1 MWINS
6 ENFCAEA
13 THFKRHGYY
22 CPDPPGSI
30 GYKEY
35 WEEQLRRCRE
45 GYTVGGKRVT
55 GDHYAYL
62 NFGQIKLTQDK
73 NKYAGVKKQ
82 KISSAHK
89 VVTFP
94 DFWDGDHE
102 YFTAIE
108 DAWKQGKHF
117 IVFKARRK
125 GFSYKNA
132 MMVANRANTIKDS
145 ISLIGAF
152 DTKYLYP
159 TGTMSMASDYL
170 NFFNQHT
177 AWSKRRSIERKD
189 HIKLGYY
196 MMHNGIRIEKGYK
209 SQIIA
214 STFKDN
220 PDAARGK
227 DATLILFEEGGAFDN
242 LKDAYMA
249 TRPTV
254 EDGDIVTGMIIIY
267 GTGGDMMAGT
277 VDLEEMF
284 YNPEPFNLYPFDNVW
299 DHDAKGTTCGFFFPV
314 YQNLVGY
321 IDDKGNS
328 NIEGAKDR
336 EVGIREHIK
345 NTAKNPAV
353 YDKYITEYPFTP
365 AEGFMRTSN
374 NIFPIST
381 LNEWR
386 NRLMISKKYNIGV
399 PGVLNVDDKGKV
411 YFKPSEKIRP
421 ITKFPHNPNDDDLSG
436 GVVIYQDPY
445 KDSSGDVPGGL
456 YLLINDPYAFDKSA
470 GISLG
475 ASYVYKYVNDYS
487 FPDDWLVASYI
498 GRPDT
503 QDEYNENMF
512 NLAEYYNAKIA
523 FENDRGDVVGYAKR
537 KGKLGMLSEEVSII
551 DPKEDLNIRRL
562 GRVFGIS
569 CGTEQRKSQGDIFI
583 RDWLKSPRG
592 SDDEENK
599 ILNLHMIY
607 DLALL
612 DELIRYNPKG
622 NFDRVSALRILAF
635 YMKAR
640 TIAMRNSYAPEPEKS
655 RFLTKTYFQ

>member
-1 MWINS
+1 MWVNS
-6 ENFCAEA
+6 ELFQTEA
-13 THFKRHGYY
+13 HHFKKYGYF

-30 GYKEY
+30 GHKDYWTQQLEY
-35 WEEQLRRCRE
+35 CKN
-45 GYTVGGKRVT
+45 GYSVGGKRVT

-62 NFGQIKLTQDK
+62 NFGQIKLTQDT
-73 NKYAGVKKQ
+73 NKYAQVTKK

-89 VVTFP
+89 IVTFP
-94 DFWDGDHE
+94 DFWDGD
-102 YFTAIE
+102 YVYYQAIE
-108 DAWKQGKHF
+108 KAWEQGKHF

-132 MMVANRANTIKDS
+132 MMVANRANTVKNS
-145 ISLIGAF
+145 ISLIGAM

-170 NFFNQHT
+170 NFFNEHT
-177 AWSKRRSIERKD
+177 AFSKRRSIDRKD

-196 MMHNGIRIEKGYK
+196 QMLNGVRIEKGYK

-214 STFKDN
+214 TTFKDN

-242 LKDAYMA
+242 LKNSYMA

-284 YNPEPFNLYPFDNVW
+284 YNPEPYNLYPFNNEWDN
-299 DHDAKGTTCGFFFPV
+299 DAHGTSCGFFFPV
-314 YQNLVGY
+314 YQNLVGF
-321 IDDKGNS
+321 IDSKGNS
-328 NIEGAKDR
+328 QIDEAKNR
-336 EVGIREHIK
+336 EIGIREKIK
-345 NTAKNPAV
+345 ETAKNPAV
-353 YDKYITEYPFTP
+353 YDKYITEYPFSP

-374 NIFPIST
+374 NIFPIGE

-386 NRLMISKKYNIGV
+386 NRLMISKKYNIGI
-399 PGVLNVDDKGKV
+399 PGVLSADDKDKV
-411 YFKPSEKIRP
+411 RFKPSDKIKP
-421 ITKFPHNPNDDDLSG
+421 ITKFPHNQNDPDLTG

-445 KDSSGDVPGGL
+445 RDQEGNVPSGL
-456 YLLINDPYAFDKSA
+456 YLVVNDPYAFDKST

-475 ASYVYKYVNDYS
+475 ATYVYKYVNNYA
-487 FPDDWLVASYI
+487 FPDDWLVASYV
-498 GRPDT
+498 GRPET
-503 QDEYNENMF
+503 QDEYNDNMF
-512 NLAEYYNAKIA
+512 MLAEYYNAKIA
-523 FENDRGDVVGYAKR
+523 FENDRGDVAGFAKR
-537 KGKLGMLSEEVSII
+537 KGKLNMLSEEVSII
-551 DPKEDLNIRRL
+551 DAKENLNIKRL

-583 RDWLKSPRG
+583 RDWLKASRG
-592 SDDEENK
+592 QDEDGK
-599 ILNLHMIY
+599 VIRNLHMIY

-612 DELIRYNPKG
+612 DELLRYNPKG
-622 NFDRVSALRILAF
+622 NFDRVSAIRILGF

-640 TIAMRNSYAPEPEKS
+640 VIATRTNYDAPPERPKILS
-655 RFLTKTYFQ
+655 KTYFQ